1 MIVDT
6 PQITHVYLVYLDV
19 YSLGYNERVE
29 LLGVFSSKKLA
40 EQYIKEDTQSYN
52 KELYYI
58 EEINI
63 NTKISLVY

>member
-19 YSLGYNERVE
+19 YSLGYDERVE

-40 EQYIKEDTQSYN
+40 EQCIKEDTQSYN